1 MILNRIFTDREFGPI
16 MVRKNSR
23 SRSISIRVR
32 ASEGRTGCRISVTV
46 PYSRT
51 LQDGIDY
58 LNTRRDWVRE
68 ALKKQEKVNASA
80 QIHDGFVMRTLLS
93 QIVFR
98 PSGEVS
104 PVLPSDAAPAG
115 KLSFR
120 IRTSVIDNPQ
130 DSGRLWLSLDN
141 PTHIRIVEVPAGF
154 QLPTLAQVNDGVI
167 PSCAASVVKP
177 SSVSGYST
185 LVGLLNPNFS
195 VVKPSSVSGEVS
207 GFFGHAS
214 DVQGQGF
221 CDKATGPVSPSAH
234 SGSGFSAP
242 NVIPQKAL
250 RDVLV
255 ELLREEAKI
264 LLPQKLSY
272 FSDQYGFHFHKVTI
286 KHNSSNWGSCSRAGN
301 INLNL
306 NLIRLPEPL
315 CDYVLL
321 HELCHLKEP
330 NHGPRF
336 HALLERLCLSNIR
349 HLIDLGSPDAMK
361 YRAWIDNID
370 ASDSSAASTS
380 SSSFRLFKP
389 SSSRPSMTPLNEV
402 LSREISKWR
411 LL

>member
-1 MILNRIFTDREFGPI
+1 

-68 ALKKQEKVNASA
+68 VLRKQEKVNASA

-98 PSGEVS
+98 SSGEVS

-130 DSGRLWLSLDN
+130 DSGRLWLSLDK
-141 PTHIRIVEVPAGF
+141 PTHIRIIEVPAGF
-154 QLPTLAQVNDGVI
+154 
-167 PSCAASVVKP
+167 S
-177 SSVSGYST
+177 
-185 LVGLLNPNFS
+185 
-195 VVKPSSVSGEVS
+195 E
-207 GFFGHAS
+207 
-214 DVQGQGF
+214 
-221 CDKATGPVSPSAH
+221 
-234 SGSGFSAP
+234 P
-242 NVIPQKAL
+242 NVVSQKAL

-255 ELLREEAKI
+255 EVLREEAKI

-361 YRAWIDNID
+361 YRAWIDNLD
-370 ASDSSAASTS
+370 ASDSSAASPS
-380 SSSFRLFKP
+380 SSFFRLFKP

>member
-1 MILNRIFTDREFGPI
+1 

-93 QIVFR
+93 KIVFR

-104 PVLPSDAAPAG
+104 PVLPSAASAG

-141 PTHIRIVEVPAGF
+141 PTHIRIIEVPAGF
-154 QLPTLAQVNDGVI
+154 RLPPSAQVNANVA
-167 PSCAASVVKP
+167 P
-177 SSVSGYST
+177 
-185 LVGLLNPNFS
+185 L
-195 VVKPSSVSGEVS
+195 
-207 GFFGHAS
+207 
-214 DVQGQGF
+214 
-221 CDKATGPVSPSAH
+221 SA
-234 SGSGFSAP
+234 SGSGDVAGISGSCNASGSVVP
-242 NVIPQKAL
+242 SSGTSPVIPQKAL
-250 RDVLV
+250 RDVLAEV
-255 ELLREEAKI
+255 LREEAKI

-272 FSDQYGFHFHKVTI
+272 FAGQYGFKFRKVTI

-330 NHGPRF
+330 NHGPHF

-361 YRAWIDNID
+361 YHAWLENAD
-370 ASDSSAASTS
+370 AKASSSASLSATLTN
-380 SSSFRLFKP
+380 LFKSP
-389 SSSRPSMTPLNEV
+389 SRPSMPPLNEV
-402 LSREISKWR
+402 LSREVSKWR

>member
-68 ALKKQEKVNASA
+68 ALRKQEKVNASA
-80 QIHDGFVMRTLLS
+80 QIQDGFVMRTLLS

-104 PVLPSDAAPAG
+104 PVLPSAASAG

-130 DSGRLWLSLDN
+130 DSGRLWLSLDK
-141 PTHIRIVEVPAGF
+141 PTHIRIIEVPAGF
-154 QLPTLAQVNDGVI
+154 QLPPSAQVNDGVI

-177 SSVSGYST
+177 SSVSRD
-185 LVGLLNPNFS
+185 
-195 VVKPSSVSGEVS
+195 VS

-214 DVQGQGF
+214 DVQGQAS

-255 ELLREEAKI
+255 EVLREEAKI

-330 NHGPRF
+330 NHGPCF

-361 YRAWIDNID
+361 YRAWIDNLD
-370 ASDSSAASTS
+370 ASGSSAASAS
-380 SSSFRLFKP
+380 SSFFRLFKP

>member
-1 MILNRIFTDREFGPI
+1 MILNRVFTDREFGPI

-68 ALKKQEKVNASA
+68 ALRKQEKVNASA

-104 PVLPSDAAPAG
+104 PVLPSDAASAG

-130 DSGRLWLSLDN
+130 DSGRLWLSLDK
-141 PTHIRIVEVPAGF
+141 PTHIRIIEAPA
-154 QLPTLAQVNDGVI
+154 
-167 PSCAASVVKP
+167 
-177 SSVSGYST
+177 
-185 LVGLLNPNFS
+185 
-195 VVKPSSVSGEVS
+195 
-207 GFFGHAS
+207 
-214 DVQGQGF
+214 
-221 CDKATGPVSPSAH
+221 
-234 SGSGFSAP
+234 GFSAP
-242 NVIPQKAL
+242 NVVSQKAL

-255 ELLREEAKI
+255 EVLREEAKI
-264 LLPQKLSY
+264 LLPQKLLY

-361 YRAWIDNID
+361 YRAWIDNLD
-370 ASDSSAASTS
+370 ASDSSATSTS
-380 SSSFRLFKP
+380 SSFFRLFKP

>member
-1 MILNRIFTDREFGPI
+1 MILSRIFTDREFGPI

-51 LQDGIDY
+51 LQEGIDY

-104 PVLPSDAAPAG
+104 PVLPSAASAG

-141 PTHIRIVEVPAGF
+141 PTHIRIIEVPA
-154 QLPTLAQVNDGVI
+154 
-167 PSCAASVVKP
+167 
-177 SSVSGYST
+177 
-185 LVGLLNPNFS
+185 
-195 VVKPSSVSGEVS
+195 
-207 GFFGHAS
+207 
-214 DVQGQGF
+214 
-221 CDKATGPVSPSAH
+221 
-234 SGSGFSAP
+234 GFSAP
-242 NVIPQKAL
+242 NVISQKAL

-255 ELLREEAKI
+255 EVLREEAKI

-361 YRAWIDNID
+361 YRAWLENAD
-370 ASDSSAASTS
+370 ATGSSSASLSATLTNL
-380 SSSFRLFKP
+380 FR
-389 SSSRPSMTPLNEV
+389 SSSRPSMPPLNEV
-402 LSREISKWR
+402 LSREVSKWR

>member
-1 MILNRIFTDREFGPI
+1 MPQSDLAMILSRIFTDREFGPI

-68 ALKKQEKVNASA
+68 ALKKQEKVNAGA

-98 PSGEVS
+98 PSGQVP
-104 PVLPSDAAPAG
+104 PVLTSGSAQPG

-130 DSGRLWLSLDN
+130 DSGRLWLSLDK
-141 PTHIRIVEVPAGF
+141 PTHIRIIEVPAGF
-154 QLPTLAQVNDGVI
+154 QLPPSTQVN
-167 PSCAASVVKP
+167 ASVDP
-177 SSVSGYST
+177 SS
-185 LVGLLNPNFS
+185 
-195 VVKPSSVSGEVS
+195 
-207 GFFGHAS
+207 A
-214 DVQGQGF
+214 
-221 CDKATGPVSPSAH
+221 
-234 SGSGFSAP
+234 
-242 NVIPQKAL
+242 IPQKAL
-250 RDVLV
+250 RDVLAEV
-255 ELLREEAKI
+255 LREEAKI

-306 NLIRLPEPL
+306 NLIRLTEPL

-361 YRAWIDNID
+361 YRAWIDNLD
-370 ASDSSAASTS
+370 ASDSSSTS
-380 SSSFRLFKP
+380 MSSSFFRLFKS
-389 SSSRPSMTPLNEV
+389 SSSRPSMAPLNEV

>member
-1 MILNRIFTDREFGPI
+1 

-58 LNTRRDWVRE
+58 LNTRRDWVRD
-68 ALKKQEKVNASA
+68 ALRKQEKVNASA

-104 PVLPSDAAPAG
+104 PILPSDAAPAG

-141 PTHIRIVEVPAGF
+141 PTHIRIIEVPA
-154 QLPTLAQVNDGVI
+154 
-167 PSCAASVVKP
+167 
-177 SSVSGYST
+177 
-185 LVGLLNPNFS
+185 
-195 VVKPSSVSGEVS
+195 
-207 GFFGHAS
+207 
-214 DVQGQGF
+214 
-221 CDKATGPVSPSAH
+221 
-234 SGSGFSAP
+234 GFSAP
-242 NVIPQKAL
+242 NVISQKAL

-255 ELLREEAKI
+255 EVLREEAKI

-315 CDYVLL
+315 CDYVIL

-330 NHGPRF
+330 NHGLRF

-361 YRAWIDNID
+361 YRAWIDNLD
-370 ASDSSAASTS
+370 ASDSSTTSTS
-380 SSSFRLFKP
+380 SSFFRLFKP

>member
-1 MILNRIFTDREFGPI
+1 

-68 ALKKQEKVNASA
+68 ALKKQEKVNAGA

-98 PSGEVS
+98 PSGQVS
-104 PVLPSDAAPAG
+104 PVLPSDAASAG

-130 DSGRLWLSLDN
+130 DSGRLWLSLDK
-141 PTHIRIVEVPAGF
+141 PTHIRIIEAPAGF
-154 QLPTLAQVNDGVI
+154 LLPPSAKVN
-167 PSCAASVVKP
+167 ASVDP
-177 SSVSGYST
+177 SS
-185 LVGLLNPNFS
+185 
-195 VVKPSSVSGEVS
+195 
-207 GFFGHAS
+207 A
-214 DVQGQGF
+214 
-221 CDKATGPVSPSAH
+221 
-234 SGSGFSAP
+234 
-242 NVIPQKAL
+242 IPQKAL
-250 RDVLV
+250 RDVLAEV
-255 ELLREEAKI
+255 LREEAKI

-272 FSDQYGFHFHKVTI
+272 FAGQYGFKFRKVTI

-330 NHGPRF
+330 NHGPHF

-361 YRAWIDNID
+361 YRAWIDNLD
-370 ASDSSAASTS
+370 ASDSSAASS
-380 SSSFRLFKP
+380 SSSFFRLFKP

>member
-1 MILNRIFTDREFGPI
+1 MILNRVFTDREFGPI

-68 ALKKQEKVNASA
+68 ALRKQEKVNASA

-98 PSGEVS
+98 PSGEIP
-104 PVLPSDAAPAG
+104 PVLPSDAAPARR
-115 KLSFR
+115 LSFKV
-120 IRTSVIDNPQ
+120 RTSVIDNPQ
-130 DSGRLWLSLDN
+130 DSGRLWLSLDK
-141 PTHIRIVEVPAGF
+141 PTHIRIIEVPAGF
-154 QLPTLAQVNDGVI
+154 
-167 PSCAASVVKP
+167 SV
-177 SSVSGYST
+177 
-185 LVGLLNPNFS
+185 
-195 VVKPSSVSGEVS
+195 
-207 GFFGHAS
+207 
-214 DVQGQGF
+214 
-221 CDKATGPVSPSAH
+221 
-234 SGSGFSAP
+234 P
-242 NVIPQKAL
+242 NVVSQKAL

-255 ELLREEAKI
+255 EVLREEAKI

-361 YRAWIDNID
+361 YRAWIDNLD

-380 SSSFRLFKP
+380 PSFFRLFKP
-389 SSSRPSMTPLNEV
+389 SSFRPSMTPLNEV
-402 LSREISKWR
+402 LSREISKWC

>member
-68 ALKKQEKVNASA
+68 ALRKQEKVNANA

-98 PSGEVS
+98 PSGEVP

-130 DSGRLWLSLDN
+130 DSGRLWLSLDK
-141 PTHIRIVEVPAGF
+141 PTHIRIIEVPA
-154 QLPTLAQVNDGVI
+154 
-167 PSCAASVVKP
+167 
-177 SSVSGYST
+177 
-185 LVGLLNPNFS
+185 
-195 VVKPSSVSGEVS
+195 
-207 GFFGHAS
+207 
-214 DVQGQGF
+214 
-221 CDKATGPVSPSAH
+221 
-234 SGSGFSAP
+234 GFSAP
-242 NVIPQKAL
+242 NVVSQKAL

-255 ELLREEAKI
+255 EVLREEAKI

-361 YRAWIDNID
+361 YRAWIDNLD

-380 SSSFRLFKP
+380 PSFFRLFKP
-389 SSSRPSMTPLNEV
+389 SSSHPSMTPLNEV

>member
-1 MILNRIFTDREFGPI
+1 

-68 ALKKQEKVNASA
+68 ALRKQEKVNAGA

-98 PSGEVS
+98 PSGEVP
-104 PVLPSDAAPAG
+104 PVLHSDAASARR
-115 KLSFR
+115 LSFKV
-120 IRTSVIDNPQ
+120 RTSVIDNPQ
-130 DSGRLWLSLDN
+130 DSGRLWLSLDK
-141 PTHIRIVEVPAGF
+141 PTHIRIIEVPA
-154 QLPTLAQVNDGVI
+154 
-167 PSCAASVVKP
+167 
-177 SSVSGYST
+177 
-185 LVGLLNPNFS
+185 
-195 VVKPSSVSGEVS
+195 
-207 GFFGHAS
+207 
-214 DVQGQGF
+214 
-221 CDKATGPVSPSAH
+221 
-234 SGSGFSAP
+234 GFSAP
-242 NVIPQKAL
+242 NVVSQKAL

-255 ELLREEAKI
+255 EVLREEAKI

-361 YRAWIDNID
+361 YRAWIDNLD
-370 ASDSSAASTS
+370 ASDSSAASIS
-380 SSSFRLFKP
+380 SSFFRLFKP

>member
-68 ALKKQEKVNASA
+68 ALRKQEKVNASA

-104 PVLPSDAAPAG
+104 PILPSDAAPARR
-115 KLSFR
+115 LSFKV
-120 IRTSVIDNPQ
+120 RTSVIDNPQ

-141 PTHIRIVEVPAGF
+141 PTHIRIIEVPA
-154 QLPTLAQVNDGVI
+154 
-167 PSCAASVVKP
+167 
-177 SSVSGYST
+177 
-185 LVGLLNPNFS
+185 
-195 VVKPSSVSGEVS
+195 
-207 GFFGHAS
+207 
-214 DVQGQGF
+214 
-221 CDKATGPVSPSAH
+221 
-234 SGSGFSAP
+234 GFSAP
-242 NVIPQKAL
+242 NVVSQKAL

-255 ELLREEAKI
+255 EVLREEAKI

-361 YRAWIDNID
+361 YRAWIDNLD
-370 ASDSSAASTS
+370 ASDSSATSTS
-380 SSSFRLFKP
+380 SSFFRLFKP

>member
-1 MILNRIFTDREFGPI
+1 

-68 ALKKQEKVNASA
+68 ALRKQEKVNASA

-104 PVLPSDAAPAG
+104 PVLPSAASAG

-141 PTHIRIVEVPAGF
+141 PTHIRIIEVPAGF
-154 QLPTLAQVNDGVI
+154 QLPPLAQVNDGVD
-167 PSCAASVVKP
+167 P
-177 SSVSGYST
+177 SS
-185 LVGLLNPNFS
+185 
-195 VVKPSSVSGEVS
+195 
-207 GFFGHAS
+207 
-214 DVQGQGF
+214 
-221 CDKATGPVSPSAH
+221 
-234 SGSGFSAP
+234 
-242 NVIPQKAL
+242 VIPQKAL
-250 RDVLV
+250 RDVLAEV
-255 ELLREEAKI
+255 LREEAKI

-361 YRAWIDNID
+361 YRAWIDNLD

-380 SSSFRLFKP
+380 PSFFRLFKP
-389 SSSRPSMTPLNEV
+389 SSSRPTMTPLNEV

>member
-1 MILNRIFTDREFGPI
+1 

-68 ALKKQEKVNASA
+68 ALRKQEKVNASA

-98 PSGEVS
+98 PSGDVS
-104 PVLPSDAAPAG
+104 PVLHSDAASTG
-115 KLSFR
+115 KLSFKVR
-120 IRTSVIDNPQ
+120 SSVIDNPQ
-130 DSGRLWLSLDN
+130 DSGRLWLSLDK
-141 PTHIRIVEVPAGF
+141 PTHIRIIEVPA
-154 QLPTLAQVNDGVI
+154 
-167 PSCAASVVKP
+167 
-177 SSVSGYST
+177 
-185 LVGLLNPNFS
+185 
-195 VVKPSSVSGEVS
+195 
-207 GFFGHAS
+207 
-214 DVQGQGF
+214 
-221 CDKATGPVSPSAH
+221 
-234 SGSGFSAP
+234 GFSAP
-242 NVIPQKAL
+242 NVVSQKAL

-255 ELLREEAKI
+255 EVLREEAKI

-330 NHGPRF
+330 NHGPHF
-336 HALLERLCLSNIR
+336 HALLERLCLNNIR

-361 YRAWIDNID
+361 YRAWIDNLD
-370 ASDSSAASTS
+370 ASDSSS
-380 SSSFRLFKP
+380 SSSLSAAITNLFKS
-389 SSSRPSMTPLNEV
+389 SSSRPTMTPLNEV

>member
-1 MILNRIFTDREFGPI
+1 MILNRIFTDKEFGPI

-58 LNTRRDWVRE
+58 LNPSRDWVRE
-68 ALKKQEKVNASA
+68 ALRKQDKVNASA

-98 PSGEVS
+98 PSGEVP
-104 PVLPSDAAPAG
+104 PVLPSDAAPARR
-115 KLSFR
+115 LSFKV
-120 IRTSVIDNPQ
+120 RTSVIDNPQ
-130 DSGRLWLSLDN
+130 DSGRLWLSLDK
-141 PTHIRIVEVPAGF
+141 PTHIRIIEAPAGF
-154 QLPTLAQVNDGVI
+154 
-167 PSCAASVVKP
+167 S
-177 SSVSGYST
+177 
-185 LVGLLNPNFS
+185 
-195 VVKPSSVSGEVS
+195 E
-207 GFFGHAS
+207 
-214 DVQGQGF
+214 
-221 CDKATGPVSPSAH
+221 
-234 SGSGFSAP
+234 P
-242 NVIPQKAL
+242 NVVSQKAL

-255 ELLREEAKI
+255 EVLREEAKI

-361 YRAWIDNID
+361 YRAWIDNLD
-370 ASDSSAASTS
+370 ASDSSS
-380 SSSFRLFKP
+380 SSSLSAAITNLFKS
-389 SSSRPSMTPLNEV
+389 SSSRPTMTPLNEV

>member
-32 ASEGRTGCRISVTV
+32 ASERRTGCRISVTV

-68 ALKKQEKVNASA
+68 ALRKQEKVNASA

-104 PVLPSDAAPAG
+104 PVLPSAAPAG

-130 DSGRLWLSLDN
+130 DSGRLWLSLDK
-141 PTHIRIVEVPAGF
+141 PTHIRIIEVPAGF
-154 QLPTLAQVNDGVI
+154 QLPPSAQVNDGVI

-177 SSVSGYST
+177 SSVSGD
-185 LVGLLNPNFS
+185 
-195 VVKPSSVSGEVS
+195 VS

-214 DVQGQGF
+214 EVQGQGF
-221 CDKATGPVSPSAH
+221 CDKATGPVSPSAR

-242 NVIPQKAL
+242 NVVSQKAL

-255 ELLREEAKI
+255 EVLREEAKI
-264 LLPQKLSY
+264 LLPQKISY

-361 YRAWIDNID
+361 YRAWIDNLD
-370 ASDSSAASTS
+370 ASDSSAASPS
-380 SSSFRLFKP
+380 SSFFRLFKP

>member
-1 MILNRIFTDREFGPI
+1 MILNRIFTDKEFGPI

-68 ALKKQEKVNASA
+68 ALKKQEKVNAGA

-104 PVLPSDAAPAG
+104 PVLPSAASAG

-130 DSGRLWLSLDN
+130 DSGRLWLSLDK
-141 PTHIRIVEVPAGF
+141 PTHIRIIEVPAGF
-154 QLPTLAQVNDGVI
+154 
-167 PSCAASVVKP
+167 S
-177 SSVSGYST
+177 
-185 LVGLLNPNFS
+185 
-195 VVKPSSVSGEVS
+195 E
-207 GFFGHAS
+207 
-214 DVQGQGF
+214 
-221 CDKATGPVSPSAH
+221 
-234 SGSGFSAP
+234 P
-242 NVIPQKAL
+242 NVVSQKAL

-255 ELLREEAKI
+255 EVLREEAKI

-306 NLIRLPEPL
+306 NLICLPEPL

-361 YRAWIDNID
+361 YHAWLENAD
-370 ASDSSAASTS
+370 AKASSSA
-380 SSSFRLFKP
+380 SFSATLTNLFKSP
-389 SSSRPSMTPLNEV
+389 SRPSMPPLNEV
-402 LSREISKWR
+402 LSREVSKWR

>member
-1 MILNRIFTDREFGPI
+1 

-98 PSGEVS
+98 PSGEVP
-104 PVLPSDAAPAG
+104 PVLPSDPAPARR
-115 KLSFR
+115 LSFKV
-120 IRTSVIDNPQ
+120 RTSVIDNPQ
-130 DSGRLWLSLDN
+130 DSGRLWLSLDK
-141 PTHIRIVEVPAGF
+141 PTHIRIIEVPAGF
-154 QLPTLAQVNDGVI
+154 
-167 PSCAASVVKP
+167 SASNVV
-177 SSVSGYST
+177 S
-185 LVGLLNPNFS
+185 
-195 VVKPSSVSGEVS
+195 
-207 GFFGHAS
+207 
-214 DVQGQGF
+214 
-221 CDKATGPVSPSAH
+221 
-234 SGSGFSAP
+234 
-242 NVIPQKAL
+242 QKAL

-255 ELLREEAKI
+255 EVLREEAKI

-361 YRAWIDNID
+361 YRAWIDNLD

-380 SSSFRLFKP
+380 SSFFRRFKP

>member
-1 MILNRIFTDREFGPI
+1 MPQSDLAMILNRIFTDMEFGPI
-16 MVRKNSR
+16 MVRKNSC

-46 PYSRT
+46 PCSRT

-98 PSGEVS
+98 PSGQVP
-104 PVLPSDAAPAG
+104 PVLTSGSAQPG

-154 QLPTLAQVNDGVI
+154 
-167 PSCAASVVKP
+167 S
-177 SSVSGYST
+177 
-185 LVGLLNPNFS
+185 
-195 VVKPSSVSGEVS
+195 E
-207 GFFGHAS
+207 
-214 DVQGQGF
+214 
-221 CDKATGPVSPSAH
+221 
-234 SGSGFSAP
+234 P
-242 NVIPQKAL
+242 NVVSQKAL

-255 ELLREEAKI
+255 EVLREEAKI
-264 LLPQKLSY
+264 LLSQKLSY

-361 YRAWIDNID
+361 YHAWIDNLD
-370 ASDSSAASTS
+370 ASGSPAASL
-380 SSSFRLFKP
+380 SSSFSRLFKP
-389 SSSRPSMTPLNEV
+389 SSRPSMPPLNEV
-402 LSREISKWR
+402 LSREVSKWR

>member
-68 ALKKQEKVNASA
+68 ALRKQEKVNASA

-98 PSGEVS
+98 PSGEVP
-104 PVLPSDAAPAG
+104 PVLPSDAAPARR
-115 KLSFR
+115 LSFKV
-120 IRTSVIDNPQ
+120 RTSVIDNPQ

-141 PTHIRIVEVPAGF
+141 PTHIRIIEVPAGF
-154 QLPTLAQVNDGVI
+154 
-167 PSCAASVVKP
+167 SASNV
-177 SSVSGYST
+177 
-185 LVGLLNPNFS
+185 
-195 VVKPSSVSGEVS
+195 
-207 GFFGHAS
+207 AS
-214 DVQGQGF
+214 
-221 CDKATGPVSPSAH
+221 
-234 SGSGFSAP
+234 
-242 NVIPQKAL
+242 QKAL

-255 ELLREEAKI
+255 EVLREEAKI

-272 FSDQYGFHFHKVTI
+272 FSNQYGFHFHKVTI

-361 YRAWIDNID
+361 YHAWIDNLD
-370 ASDSSAASTS
+370 ASDSSATSTS
-380 SSSFRLFKP
+380 SSFFRLFKP

>member
-1 MILNRIFTDREFGPI
+1 MPQSDLAMILSRIFTDREFGPI

-68 ALKKQEKVNASA
+68 ALKKQEKVNAGA

-98 PSGEVS
+98 PSGQVP
-104 PVLPSDAAPAG
+104 PVLTSGSAQPG

-130 DSGRLWLSLDN
+130 DSGRLWLSLDK

-154 QLPTLAQVNDGVI
+154 
-167 PSCAASVVKP
+167 S
-177 SSVSGYST
+177 
-185 LVGLLNPNFS
+185 
-195 VVKPSSVSGEVS
+195 E
-207 GFFGHAS
+207 
-214 DVQGQGF
+214 
-221 CDKATGPVSPSAH
+221 
-234 SGSGFSAP
+234 P
-242 NVIPQKAL
+242 NVISQKSL

-255 ELLREEAKI
+255 EVLREEAKI

-306 NLIRLPEPL
+306 NLIRLTEPL

-361 YRAWIDNID
+361 YRAWIDILD

-380 SSSFRLFKP
+380 SSFFRLFKP
-389 SSSRPSMTPLNEV
+389 SSSRPSITPLNEV

>member
-68 ALKKQEKVNASA
+68 ALRKQEKVNASA
-80 QIHDGFVMRTLLS
+80 QIQDGFVMRTLLS

-98 PSGEVS
+98 PSGEVP
-104 PVLPSDAAPAG
+104 PVLPSAASAG

-141 PTHIRIVEVPAGF
+141 PTHIRIVELPA
-154 QLPTLAQVNDGVI
+154 
-167 PSCAASVVKP
+167 
-177 SSVSGYST
+177 
-185 LVGLLNPNFS
+185 
-195 VVKPSSVSGEVS
+195 
-207 GFFGHAS
+207 
-214 DVQGQGF
+214 
-221 CDKATGPVSPSAH
+221 
-234 SGSGFSAP
+234 GFSAP

-255 ELLREEAKI
+255 EVLREEAKI

-336 HALLERLCLSNIR
+336 HALLERLCLCNIR

-361 YRAWIDNID
+361 YRAWIDNLD

-380 SSSFRLFKP
+380 SSFFRLFKP

>member
-1 MILNRIFTDREFGPI
+1 MQQSDLAMILNRVFTDREFGPI

-68 ALKKQEKVNASA
+68 ALRKQEKVNASA

-98 PSGEVS
+98 PSGEVP
-104 PVLPSDAAPAG
+104 PVLPSAASAG

-130 DSGRLWLSLDN
+130 DSGRLWLSLDK

-154 QLPTLAQVNDGVI
+154 
-167 PSCAASVVKP
+167 
-177 SSVSGYST
+177 
-185 LVGLLNPNFS
+185 
-195 VVKPSSVSGEVS
+195 
-207 GFFGHAS
+207 
-214 DVQGQGF
+214 
-221 CDKATGPVSPSAH
+221 
-234 SGSGFSAP
+234 SAP
-242 NVIPQKAL
+242 NFVSQKAL

-255 ELLREEAKI
+255 EVLREEAKI

-330 NHGPRF
+330 NHGPHF

-361 YRAWIDNID
+361 YRAWIDNLD
-370 ASDSSAASTS
+370 TSDSSAASTS
-380 SSSFRLFKP
+380 SSFFRLFKP

>member
-1 MILNRIFTDREFGPI
+1 

-32 ASEGRTGCRISVTV
+32 ASEGRTGCRISVTI

-141 PTHIRIVEVPAGF
+141 PTHIRIIEVPAGF
-154 QLPTLAQVNDGVI
+154 QLPPLAQVNDGVI
-167 PSCAASVVKP
+167 PSCTASKVKP
-177 SSVSGYST
+177 SSVSGD
-185 LVGLLNPNFS
+185 
-195 VVKPSSVSGEVS
+195 VS

-214 DVQGQGF
+214 DAQGQGF

-242 NVIPQKAL
+242 NVVSQKAL

-255 ELLREEAKI
+255 EVLREEAKI

-361 YRAWIDNID
+361 YRAWIDNLD

-380 SSSFRLFKP
+380 PSFFRLFKP
-389 SSSRPSMTPLNEV
+389 SSSHPSMTPLNEV

>member
-68 ALKKQEKVNASA
+68 ALRKQEKVNASA

-98 PSGEVS
+98 PSGEVP
-104 PVLPSDAAPAG
+104 PVLPSDPAPAPARRP
-115 KLSFR
+115 SFKV
-120 IRTSVIDNPQ
+120 RTSVIDNPQ
-130 DSGRLWLSLDN
+130 DSGRLWLSLDK
-141 PTHIRIVEVPAGF
+141 PTHIRIIEAPAGF
-154 QLPTLAQVNDGVI
+154 QLPPSAQVNDGVI

-177 SSVSGYST
+177 SSVSGD
-185 LVGLLNPNFS
+185 
-195 VVKPSSVSGEVS
+195 VS

-221 CDKATGPVSPSAH
+221 CDKATGPVSPSAR
-234 SGSGFSAP
+234 SGSGFSVP
-242 NVIPQKAL
+242 NVVSQKAL

-255 ELLREEAKI
+255 EVLREEAKI

-330 NHGPRF
+330 NHGPHF

-361 YRAWIDNID
+361 YRAWIDNLD
-370 ASDSSAASTS
+370 ASGSSATSIS
-380 SSSFRLFKP
+380 SSFFRLFKP
-389 SSSRPSMTPLNEV
+389 SSSRPAMTPLNEV

>member
-1 MILNRIFTDREFGPI
+1 

-68 ALKKQEKVNASA
+68 ALRKQEKVNASA
-80 QIHDGFVMRTLLS
+80 QIQDCFVMRTLLS

-104 PVLPSDAAPAG
+104 PVLPSAASAG

-130 DSGRLWLSLDN
+130 DSGRLWLSLDK
-141 PTHIRIVEVPAGF
+141 PTHIRIIEVPA
-154 QLPTLAQVNDGVI
+154 
-167 PSCAASVVKP
+167 
-177 SSVSGYST
+177 
-185 LVGLLNPNFS
+185 
-195 VVKPSSVSGEVS
+195 
-207 GFFGHAS
+207 
-214 DVQGQGF
+214 
-221 CDKATGPVSPSAH
+221 
-234 SGSGFSAP
+234 GFSAP
-242 NVIPQKAL
+242 NVVSQKAL

-255 ELLREEAKI
+255 EVLREEAKI

-361 YRAWIDNID
+361 YRAWIDNLD

-380 SSSFRLFKP
+380 SSFFRLFKP

>member
-58 LNTRRDWVRE
+58 LNTRRDWVRD
-68 ALKKQEKVNASA
+68 ALRKQEKVNASA

-98 PSGEVS
+98 PSGQVP
-104 PVLPSDAAPAG
+104 PVLTSGSAQPG

-130 DSGRLWLSLDN
+130 DSGRLWLSLDK

-154 QLPTLAQVNDGVI
+154 RLPSLAQVNDGLI
-167 PSCAASVVKP
+167 PSCVASVVKP
-177 SSVSGYST
+177 SSVSGD
-185 LVGLLNPNFS
+185 
-195 VVKPSSVSGEVS
+195 VS
-207 GFFGHAS
+207 GFFGRAS
-214 DVQGQGF
+214 DVQGQAF
-221 CDKATGPVSPSAH
+221 CDKATGPVSPSAR
-234 SGSGFSAP
+234 SGSGFPVP
-242 NVIPQKAL
+242 NVVFQKAL

-255 ELLREEAKI
+255 EVLREEAKI

-361 YRAWIDNID
+361 YRAWIDNLD

-380 SSSFRLFKP
+380 SSFFRLFKP

>member
-46 PYSRT
+46 PCSRT

-68 ALKKQEKVNASA
+68 ALRKQEKVNAGA

-98 PSGEVS
+98 PSGQVP
-104 PVLPSDAAPAG
+104 PVLTSGPAPAG

-130 DSGRLWLSLDN
+130 DSGRLWLSLDK
-141 PTHIRIVEVPAGF
+141 PTHIRIVELPAGF
-154 QLPTLAQVNDGVI
+154 QLPPSAQVNDGVI
-167 PSCAASVVKP
+167 PSCAASGVKP
-177 SSVSGYST
+177 SSVSGD
-185 LVGLLNPNFS
+185 
-195 VVKPSSVSGEVS
+195 VS

-221 CDKATGPVSPSAH
+221 CDKAPGPVSPSAH

-255 ELLREEAKI
+255 EVLREEAKI

-361 YRAWIDNID
+361 YRAWIDNLD

-380 SSSFRLFKP
+380 SSFFRLFKP

-402 LSREISKWR
+402 LSREVSKWR

>member
-1 MILNRIFTDREFGPI
+1 MAMILNRIFTDREFGPI

-32 ASEGRTGCRISVTV
+32 ASEGRTCCRISVTV

-68 ALKKQEKVNASA
+68 ALKKQEKVNAGA

-104 PVLPSDAAPAG
+104 PVLPSAASAG

-130 DSGRLWLSLDN
+130 DSGRLWLSLDK
-141 PTHIRIVEVPAGF
+141 PTHIRIIEAPSGF
-154 QLPTLAQVNDGVI
+154 QLPPLAQVN
-167 PSCAASVVKP
+167 ASVDP
-177 SSVSGYST
+177 SS
-185 LVGLLNPNFS
+185 
-195 VVKPSSVSGEVS
+195 
-207 GFFGHAS
+207 
-214 DVQGQGF
+214 
-221 CDKATGPVSPSAH
+221 
-234 SGSGFSAP
+234 
-242 NVIPQKAL
+242 VIPQKAL
-250 RDVLV
+250 RDVLAEV
-255 ELLREEAKI
+255 LREEAKI

-272 FSDQYGFHFHKVTI
+272 FAGQYGFKFRKVTI

-330 NHGPRF
+330 NHGPHF

-361 YRAWIDNID
+361 YRAWIDNLD

-380 SSSFRLFKP
+380 SSFFRLFKP

-402 LSREISKWR
+402 LSREISKWS

>member
-1 MILNRIFTDREFGPI
+1 

-68 ALKKQEKVNASA
+68 ALKKQEKVNAGA

-98 PSGEVS
+98 PSGEVP

-130 DSGRLWLSLDN
+130 DSGRLWLSLDK
-141 PTHIRIVEVPAGF
+141 PTHIRIIEVPA
-154 QLPTLAQVNDGVI
+154 
-167 PSCAASVVKP
+167 
-177 SSVSGYST
+177 
-185 LVGLLNPNFS
+185 
-195 VVKPSSVSGEVS
+195 
-207 GFFGHAS
+207 
-214 DVQGQGF
+214 
-221 CDKATGPVSPSAH
+221 
-234 SGSGFSAP
+234 GFSAP
-242 NVIPQKAL
+242 NVVSQKAL

-255 ELLREEAKI
+255 EVLREEAKI

-361 YRAWIDNID
+361 YRAWIDNLD

-380 SSSFRLFKP
+380 SSFFRLFKP
-389 SSSRPSMTPLNEV
+389 SSSRPTMTPLNEV

>member
-1 MILNRIFTDREFGPI
+1 

-68 ALKKQEKVNASA
+68 ALRKQEKVNAGA

-104 PVLPSDAAPAG
+104 PVLPSAASAG

-120 IRTSVIDNPQ
+120 IRTSVIDNPK

-141 PTHIRIVEVPAGF
+141 PTHIRIIEAPAGF
-154 QLPTLAQVNDGVI
+154 
-167 PSCAASVVKP
+167 S
-177 SSVSGYST
+177 
-185 LVGLLNPNFS
+185 
-195 VVKPSSVSGEVS
+195 E
-207 GFFGHAS
+207 
-214 DVQGQGF
+214 
-221 CDKATGPVSPSAH
+221 
-234 SGSGFSAP
+234 P
-242 NVIPQKAL
+242 NVVSQKAL

-255 ELLREEAKI
+255 EVLREEAKI
-264 LLPQKLSY
+264 LLPQKLLY

-361 YRAWIDNID
+361 YRAWIDNLD
-370 ASDSSAASTS
+370 ASGSSAASTS
-380 SSSFRLFKP
+380 SSFFRLFKP

>member
-1 MILNRIFTDREFGPI
+1 MILNRIFTDMEFGPI
-16 MVRKNSR
+16 MVRKNSC

-46 PYSRT
+46 PCSRT

-104 PVLPSDAAPAG
+104 PVLPSAAPARR
-115 KLSFR
+115 LSFKV
-120 IRTSVIDNPQ
+120 RTSVIDNPQ

-141 PTHIRIVEVPAGF
+141 PTHIRIIEVP
-154 QLPTLAQVNDGVI
+154 V
-167 PSCAASVVKP
+167 
-177 SSVSGYST
+177 
-185 LVGLLNPNFS
+185 
-195 VVKPSSVSGEVS
+195 
-207 GFFGHAS
+207 
-214 DVQGQGF
+214 
-221 CDKATGPVSPSAH
+221 
-234 SGSGFSAP
+234 GFSAS
-242 NVIPQKAL
+242 NVASQKAL

-255 ELLREEAKI
+255 EVLREEAKI

-361 YRAWIDNID
+361 YRAWIDNLD
-370 ASDSSAASTS
+370 ASDSSS
-380 SSSFRLFKP
+380 SSSLSAAITNLFKS
-389 SSSRPSMTPLNEV
+389 SSSRPTMTPLNEV

>member
-1 MILNRIFTDREFGPI
+1 

-104 PVLPSDAAPAG
+104 PVLPLDVASARR
-115 KLSFR
+115 LSFKV
-120 IRTSVIDNPQ
+120 RTSVIDNPQ
-130 DSGRLWLSLDN
+130 DSGRLWLSLDK
-141 PTHIRIVEVPAGF
+141 PTHIRIIEVPAGF
-154 QLPTLAQVNDGVI
+154 
-167 PSCAASVVKP
+167 
-177 SSVSGYST
+177 
-185 LVGLLNPNFS
+185 
-195 VVKPSSVSGEVS
+195 
-207 GFFGHAS
+207 
-214 DVQGQGF
+214 
-221 CDKATGPVSPSAH
+221 
-234 SGSGFSAP
+234 SAP
-242 NVIPQKAL
+242 NFVSQKVL

-255 ELLREEAKI
+255 EVLREEAKI
-264 LLPQKLSY
+264 LLPQKLAY
-272 FSDQYGFHFHKVTI
+272 FAEQYGFKFGKVTV
-286 KHNSSNWGSCSRAGN
+286 KHNSSNWGSCSRGGN

-361 YRAWIDNID
+361 YRAWIDNLD

-380 SSSFRLFKP
+380 SSFFRLFKP

>member
-1 MILNRIFTDREFGPI
+1 MVLNRIFTDKEFGPI

-68 ALKKQEKVNASA
+68 ALKKQEKVNAGA

-98 PSGEVS
+98 PSGQVS
-104 PVLPSDAAPAG
+104 PVLTSGPAPAG
-115 KLSFR
+115 NLSFR

-130 DSGRLWLSLDN
+130 DSGRLWLSLDK
-141 PTHIRIVEVPAGF
+141 PTHIRIIEAPAGF
-154 QLPTLAQVNDGVI
+154 RLPPSAQVNVNVDPSPVSCSGDVAGVSG
-167 PSCAASVVKP
+167 SCNASGSAVP
-177 SSVSGYST
+177 SSGI
-185 LVGLLNPNFS
+185 
-195 VVKPSSVSGEVS
+195 
-207 GFFGHAS
+207 
-214 DVQGQGF
+214 
-221 CDKATGPVSPSAH
+221 SP
-234 SGSGFSAP
+234 
-242 NVIPQKAL
+242 VIPQKAL
-250 RDVLV
+250 RDVLAEV
-255 ELLREEAKI
+255 LREEAKI

-272 FSDQYGFHFHKVTI
+272 FAEQYGFKFRKVTI

-361 YRAWIDNID
+361 YRAWLENAD
-370 ASDSSAASTS
+370 AKASSSASLSATLTN
-380 SSSFRLFKP
+380 LFKSP
-389 SSSRPSMTPLNEV
+389 SRPSRPPLNEV
-402 LSREISKWR
+402 LSREVSKWR

>member
-68 ALKKQEKVNASA
+68 ALRKQEKVNAGA

-98 PSGEVS
+98 PSGEVP
-104 PVLPSDAAPAG
+104 PVLHSDAASARR
-115 KLSFR
+115 LSFKV
-120 IRTSVIDNPQ
+120 RTSVIDNPQ
-130 DSGRLWLSLDN
+130 DSGRLWLSLDK
-141 PTHIRIVEVPAGF
+141 PTHIRIIEVPA
-154 QLPTLAQVNDGVI
+154 
-167 PSCAASVVKP
+167 
-177 SSVSGYST
+177 
-185 LVGLLNPNFS
+185 
-195 VVKPSSVSGEVS
+195 
-207 GFFGHAS
+207 
-214 DVQGQGF
+214 
-221 CDKATGPVSPSAH
+221 
-234 SGSGFSAP
+234 GFSAP
-242 NVIPQKAL
+242 NVVSQKAL

-255 ELLREEAKI
+255 EVLREEAKI

-361 YRAWIDNID
+361 YRAWIDNLD
-370 ASDSSAASTS
+370 ASDSSAASIS
-380 SSSFRLFKP
+380 SSFFRLFKP

>member
-1 MILNRIFTDREFGPI
+1 

-68 ALKKQEKVNASA
+68 ALRKQEKVNASA

-104 PVLPSDAAPAG
+104 PVLPSDAAPARR
-115 KLSFR
+115 LSFKV
-120 IRTSVIDNPQ
+120 RTSVIDNPQ
-130 DSGRLWLSLDN
+130 DSGRLWLSLDK
-141 PTHIRIVEVPAGF
+141 PTHIRIIEVPAGF
-154 QLPTLAQVNDGVI
+154 
-167 PSCAASVVKP
+167 
-177 SSVSGYST
+177 
-185 LVGLLNPNFS
+185 
-195 VVKPSSVSGEVS
+195 
-207 GFFGHAS
+207 
-214 DVQGQGF
+214 
-221 CDKATGPVSPSAH
+221 
-234 SGSGFSAP
+234 SAP
-242 NVIPQKAL
+242 NFASQKAL

-255 ELLREEAKI
+255 EVLREEAKI

-361 YRAWIDNID
+361 YRAWIDNLD

-380 SSSFRLFKP
+380 SSFFRLFKP
-389 SSSRPSMTPLNEV
+389 SSSSPSMTPLNEV

>member
-51 LQDGIDY
+51 LQAGIDY

-98 PSGEVS
+98 PSGEVP
-104 PVLPSDAAPAG
+104 PVLPSAASAG

-141 PTHIRIVEVPAGF
+141 PTHIRIVELPA
-154 QLPTLAQVNDGVI
+154 
-167 PSCAASVVKP
+167 
-177 SSVSGYST
+177 
-185 LVGLLNPNFS
+185 
-195 VVKPSSVSGEVS
+195 
-207 GFFGHAS
+207 
-214 DVQGQGF
+214 
-221 CDKATGPVSPSAH
+221 
-234 SGSGFSAP
+234 GFSAP

-255 ELLREEAKI
+255 EVLREEAKI

-336 HALLERLCLSNIR
+336 HALLERLCLCNIR

-361 YRAWIDNID
+361 YRAWIDNLD

-380 SSSFRLFKP
+380 SSFFRLFKP

>member
-68 ALKKQEKVNASA
+68 ALRKQEKVNASA

-141 PTHIRIVEVPAGF
+141 PTHIRIIEVPAGF
-154 QLPTLAQVNDGVI
+154 QLPPSAQVNDGVI

-177 SSVSGYST
+177 SSVSGE
-185 LVGLLNPNFS
+185 G
-195 VVKPSSVSGEVS
+195 S

-242 NVIPQKAL
+242 NVISQKAL

-255 ELLREEAKI
+255 EVLREEAKI

-361 YRAWIDNID
+361 YRAWIDNLD

-389 SSSRPSMTPLNEV
+389 SASRPSMTPLNEV

>member
-1 MILNRIFTDREFGPI
+1 MVLNRIFTDKEFGPI

-68 ALKKQEKVNASA
+68 ALKKQEKVNAGA

-104 PVLPSDAAPAG
+104 PVLPSDAAPARR
-115 KLSFR
+115 LSFKV
-120 IRTSVIDNPQ
+120 RTSVIDNPQ
-130 DSGRLWLSLDN
+130 DSGRLWLSLDK
-141 PTHIRIVEVPAGF
+141 PTHIRIIEVPAGF
-154 QLPTLAQVNDGVI
+154 
-167 PSCAASVVKP
+167 
-177 SSVSGYST
+177 
-185 LVGLLNPNFS
+185 
-195 VVKPSSVSGEVS
+195 
-207 GFFGHAS
+207 
-214 DVQGQGF
+214 
-221 CDKATGPVSPSAH
+221 
-234 SGSGFSAP
+234 SAP
-242 NVIPQKAL
+242 NFVSQKAL

-255 ELLREEAKI
+255 EVLREEAKI

-361 YRAWIDNID
+361 YRAWIDNLD
-370 ASDSSAASTS
+370 ASDSSAASPS
-380 SSSFRLFKP
+380 SSFFRLFKP
-389 SSSRPSMTPLNEV
+389 SSSSPSMTPLNEV

>member
-1 MILNRIFTDREFGPI
+1 

-93 QIVFR
+93 EIVFR
-98 PSGEVS
+98 SSGEVP
-104 PVLPSDAAPAG
+104 PVLPSDAAPARR
-115 KLSFR
+115 LSFKV
-120 IRTSVIDNPQ
+120 RTSVIDNPQ
-130 DSGRLWLSLDN
+130 DSGRLWLSLDK
-141 PTHIRIVEVPAGF
+141 PTHIRIIEVP
-154 QLPTLAQVNDGVI
+154 V
-167 PSCAASVVKP
+167 
-177 SSVSGYST
+177 
-185 LVGLLNPNFS
+185 
-195 VVKPSSVSGEVS
+195 
-207 GFFGHAS
+207 
-214 DVQGQGF
+214 
-221 CDKATGPVSPSAH
+221 
-234 SGSGFSAP
+234 GFSAP
-242 NVIPQKAL
+242 NVVSQKAL

-255 ELLREEAKI
+255 EVLREEAKI
-264 LLPQKLSY
+264 LLPQKLAY
-272 FSDQYGFHFHKVTI
+272 FAEQYGFKVGKVTV

-306 NLIRLPEPL
+306 NLVRLPEPL

-349 HLIDLGSPDAMK
+349 HLIDLGSPEAMK
-361 YRAWIDNID
+361 YRAWIDNLD

-380 SSSFRLFKP
+380 PSFFRLFKP
-389 SSSRPSMTPLNEV
+389 ASSRPSMTPLNEV